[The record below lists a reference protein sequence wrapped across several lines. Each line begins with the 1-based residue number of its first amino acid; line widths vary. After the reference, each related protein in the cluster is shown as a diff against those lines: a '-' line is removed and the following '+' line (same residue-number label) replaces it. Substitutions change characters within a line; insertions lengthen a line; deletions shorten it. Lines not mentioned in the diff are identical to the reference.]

1 MNKVKH
7 ILAIF
12 IVLTILSAA
21 AYLLPS
27 TEFGASILHSEP
39 EKTEVAA
46 DSLAVQDTTPF
57 IEKFQNHLEVIQEDK
72 GRGKEKGRKIWTL
85 GNGRT
90 IIHYLLQFEKYLT
103 ANGGKVIYMEELF
116 DNNALQ
122 SAKVDAIAPTG
133 DSLKL
138 ILKVSES
145 VFRDNASIMSIAFQV
160 TRLTPELIVA
170 LNELDFPY
178 DLLVTPFGMGDE
190 FFPDLDRVKNK
201 ELVLWLLMESQSLD
215 SRHNK
220 LRPIRIH
227 HTEQQIE
234 NIINEA
240 KALVPEAKGFAT
252 RFADQ
257 AVEHKQLL
265 QAVLAPAKEQ
275 NLWFLDLSMNQKSR
289 VKDACKDALMKCKI
303 LSPYNP
309 SNSALDDYIKQR
321 LRGAAR
327 SGMSAM
333 ILPLSKE
340 SVAKVKAIKSKA
352 ESQGTSIVNLSTFM
366 KY

>member
-1 MNKVKH
+1 M
-7 ILAIF
+7 
-12 IVLTILSAA
+12 
-21 AYLLPS
+21 
-27 TEFGASILHSEP
+27 HSEP
-39 EKTEVAA
+39 EKTEAIV
-46 DSLAVQDTTPF
+46 DSIAVQDTTPF
-57 IEKFQNHLEVIQEDK
+57 IEKFQRHLEVIQEDK

-90 IIHYLLQFEKYLT
+90 IIYYLLQFEKFLT
-103 ANGGKVIYMEELF
+103 DNGGKVLYMEELF

-122 SAKVDAIAPTG
+122 SAKVDAIAPAG
-133 DSLKL
+133 DTLNL

-145 VFRDNASIMSIAFQV
+145 IFRDNASIMSIAFQV

-170 LNELDFPY
+170 LNDLEFPY
-178 DLLVTPFGMGDE
+178 DLLITPFGMGKE

-234 NIINEA
+234 NVINEA
-240 KALVPEAKGFAT
+240 KTLVPEAKGIAT
-252 RFADQ
+252 RFAEQ

-265 QAVLAPAKEQ
+265 QAVLTPAKEQ
-275 NLWFLDLSMNQKSR
+275 SLWFMDLSMNQKSK
-289 VKDACKDALMKCKI
+289 VKDACKDISMKCKI

-340 SVAKVKAIKSKA
+340 SIAKVKAIKAKA